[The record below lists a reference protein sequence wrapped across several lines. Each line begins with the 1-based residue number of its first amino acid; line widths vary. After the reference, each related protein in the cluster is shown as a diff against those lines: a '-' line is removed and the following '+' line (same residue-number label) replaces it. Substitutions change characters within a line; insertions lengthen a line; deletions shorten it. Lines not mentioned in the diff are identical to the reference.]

1 MINELLVYQGNTSYK
16 IDLYE
21 SETIDLTKSITDIV
35 DPEQRRSDYT
45 RTIKVPGT
53 SNNNKVFSFIFDL
66 SRYTINT
73 TETQYNPDFNVAL
86 KTSAILYRNGLVQIK
101 GFIQLTNIVKRPD
114 GAVDYEIVL
123 FGEVANLF
131 KDMGEK
137 KLRELDLSAYD
148 HSLTVANVDTTAHT
162 FSDGYIYP
170 IIDTGLARFESQY
183 FIDQMSPAVYLK
195 TLVDK
200 IFET

>member
-114 GAVDYEIVL
+114 GAVDYETTTVTCL
-123 FGEVANLF
+123 TCGSATH
-131 KDMGEK
+131 
-137 KLRELDLSAYD
+137 RQLSAPRINLEPFTGIFPSATSKWEKRRAEKLAQERKLNRD
-148 HSLTVANVDTTAHT
+148 RDTA
-162 FSDGYIYP
+162 
-170 IIDTGLARFESQY
+170 
-183 FIDQMSPAVYLK
+183 
-195 TLVDK
+195 
-200 IFET
+200 